1 MREKT
6 SVRSISVQ
14 KPWLLSQNNDSVRSL
29 SSILTSTQKK
39 LTTLRSSISGSRPRS
54 VHLNH
59 VEGIS
64 PKVEEQLQQW
74 LYRARRRLEIK
85 MQNTNR
91 QRILLPDSD
100 TRACWDLLGLMLM
113 AWTSFEIPFSM
124 LFRDEQEMC
133 VWDKMAVFN
142 TLVDTLFCIDIAV
155 SFNTAYYND
164 EGILIEF
171 RTSIA
176 LHYLKT
182 WFLIDL
188 GTSLPI
194 DALVCLFSGGTGAN
208 TLIMR
213 VIKIVRILKLARM
226 FKFLKIL
233 KKWQSMSGSKALRA
247 AIKIIQFFSF
257 LIFTTH
263 VAACCWMGT

>member
-1 MREKT
+1 
-6 SVRSISVQ
+6 
-14 KPWLLSQNNDSVRSL
+14 
-29 SSILTSTQKK
+29 
-39 LTTLRSSISGSRPRS
+39 
-54 VHLNH
+54 
-59 VEGIS
+59 
-64 PKVEEQLQQW
+64 
-74 LYRARRRLEIK
+74 
-85 MQNTNR
+85 
-91 QRILLPDSD
+91 
-100 TRACWDLLGLMLM
+100 
-113 AWTSFEIPFSM
+113 M

-142 TLVDTLFCIDIAV
+142 TLVDILFCIDIAV

-171 RTSIA
+171 RTNIA

-188 GTSLPI
+188 DTSLPI